1 VSFRHPS
8 PKTRNRPFTLRAE
21 SGCGRAT
28 AAASSREWPSSKRLL
43 PADQAVEGARSGDLQ
58 LVKADFA
65 MAPAVPT
72 QRNWKEARREALGA
86 VVDKSKTR
94 AITGSPFE

>member
-1 VSFRHPS
+1 
-8 PKTRNRPFTLRAE
+8 
-21 SGCGRAT
+21 
-28 AAASSREWPSSKRLL
+28 
-43 PADQAVEGARSGDLQ
+43 
-58 LVKADFA
+58 